1 MMRNEDLMKILAA
14 VGGALALI
22 EAILGFNERN
32 IDVTKIISSIITIVV
47 AVIVLLSIISPGKP
61 IPLSWILYVVLGII
75 MIVYSSLVGGIL
87 ILIAGFVGYT
97 ER

>member
-1 MMRNEDLMKILAA
+1 MRNEDLMKILAA